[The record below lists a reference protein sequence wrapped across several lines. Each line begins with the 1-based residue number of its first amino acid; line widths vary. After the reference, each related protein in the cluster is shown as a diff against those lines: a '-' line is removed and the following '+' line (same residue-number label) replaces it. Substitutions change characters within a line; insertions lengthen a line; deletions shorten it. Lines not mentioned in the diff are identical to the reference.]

1 MTAPARISHQV
12 IKVLYEVLGW
22 YQQNRGAGRAAV
34 VLNYYS
40 VWRSLHVLTVNIS
53 DEAWDDICGLAKSVG
68 VDLSGGK
75 ENQREE
81 NKWLFL
87 FAVETYLH
95 LFIRSVALSKLGSAP
110 QSLQDMWQKVNSAR
124 NIFAPSVFEW
134 VFEAYS
140 DQTLD
145 PNVKGDFMQSI
156 DLMLQV
162 IYNLNISALTVDVF
176 RELYQSILPK
186 SMRRSL
192 GEFYTSEDL
201 VDEVLNSAGFDASA
215 VAKLYE
221 RWKEAAGG
229 VDKPL
234 VLDPACGS
242 GTFLIRAVKRLFE
255 GLRGAYGKCP
265 PDVASF
271 VEETVVGIDINPFAV
286 EMAKLNVFLAVSEEM
301 DKCGM
306 KYLPRSIRIYWADS
320 LSLIEESLNVLGGK
334 TTNIKVPV
342 LAQEPGGG
350 SGVRIPILP
359 GVSTDELVNV
369 VYNTVRSGKSFED
382 VRRGLEV
389 KAGANAVKRVEKEL
403 RDLFDALSKI
413 EKEGNARVAELI
425 KNATIVVSLLG
436 KCDCVFGNPPWVRI
450 HRVAQNIVKML
461 RENYAYYGKGSV
473 YDPKFK
479 KTKTPF
485 KELHDYSVAFVE
497 RGLQF
502 LREGGV
508 LGYVIT
514 SKVLKAMYAGRMRED
529 IVSNYKVLKLVDYS
543 LYPVPLFQDAVNYP
557 LIIAVKKEK
566 PEDTHVVE
574 VTVYNT
580 VGDSKTF
587 KLSQNELPLDQ
598 NDRKSPW
605 VLAPPKVVKALR
617 KVNMAA
623 LRLGDVYEVVMGVMT
638 SADEIYVGKLTGCS
652 SGLARLALGNG
663 QEVDVEVDLLHPF
676 VRGKGVDP
684 FSYEFDEYIVFT
696 HDTAS
701 FKPLWDV
708 DQERVLEHLGLLSW
722 NVRAVGGVL
731 AYTVET
737 TCGSVDQRVKSLVN
751 LGFTVNLVSPCTVY
765 KCYEITR
772 GGVSTLR
779 VNLESAS
786 PQECRVYVEGLRI
799 PGRPYATKH
808 FLTHLGRLV
817 KRDDYRSNMP
827 PWVIF
832 RVSPNKFRDYRIAWQ
847 EIAKHFEAC
856 VLPVWIKTSI
866 CGIERNVLMVPSKTV
881 YFVVEPDLKKALKL
895 LLYLNSGV
903 VRSLL
908 KLSAWT
914 VRGGHYRH
922 LSACVGHLPIPHALL
937 KCGAWKI
944 VEKVLTQHSNENLD
958 LNATAK
964 ELLSRYGNKLEDEL
978 KQILDIADEEYEA
991 IVEYGEWLNE
1001 LGEARI
1007 EKEKAEAEEEE
1018 QPEETS

>member
-1 MTAPARISHQV
+1 V

-53 DEAWDDICGLAKSVG
+53 DEAWDDICGLAKSMG
-68 VDLSGGK
+68 VDLSGK
-75 ENQREE
+75 RENQREE

-87 FAVETYLH
+87 FAVETYLN

-124 NIFAPSVFEW
+124 NIFVPSVFEW

-140 DQTLD
+140 DQALD
-145 PNVKGDFMQSI
+145 PKVKNNFVQNVN
-156 DLMLQV
+156 LMLQV
-162 IYNLNISALTVDVF
+162 LYNLNISALTVDVF

-201 VDEVLNSAGFDASA
+201 VDEVLDSAGFDASA

-221 RWKEAAGG
+221 RWKKAAGG

-255 GLRGAYGKCP
+255 GLRGAHGKCP

-271 VEETVVGIDINPFAV
+271 VEEIVVGIDINPFAV

-342 LAQEPGGG
+342 LAQEPSRG
-350 SGVRIPILP
+350 SGVRIPLLP

-369 VYNTVRSGKSFED
+369 VYNTVRSGRSFED

-403 RDLFDALSKI
+403 RDLFDALSRV
-413 EKEGNARVAELI
+413 EKEGNARVVELI

-436 KCDCVFGNPPWVRI
+436 KCDYVFGNPPWVRI

-461 RENYAYYGKGSV
+461 RENYAYYGKDSV
-473 YDPKFK
+473 YNPKFK

-485 KELHDYSVAFVE
+485 KEQHDYSVAFVE

-508 LGYVIT
+508 IGYVIT

-543 LYPVPLFQDAVNYP
+543 LLPRPLFQDAVNYP

-587 KLSQNELPLDQ
+587 KLPQNELPLDQ
-598 NDRKSPW
+598 SNRKSPW
-605 VLAPPKVVKALR
+605 ALAPLKVVKALR

-623 LRLGDVYEVVMGVMT
+623 LRLGDVYEVYMGVKT
-638 SADEIYVGKLTGCS
+638 SADEIYVGKLAGCS
-652 SGLARLALGNG
+652 SGLAGLVLGNG

-676 VRGKGVDP
+676 VRGRGVDP

-696 HDTAS
+696 HDTTN
-701 FKPLWDV
+701 FEPLWDEC
-708 DQERVLEHLGLLSW
+708 QEKVLEHLGLFSG
-722 NVRAVGGVL
+722 NVEAVGGVL
-731 AYTVET
+731 AYVVKTA
-737 TCGSVDQRVKSLVN
+737 CSNLDQKVKSLNN
-751 LGFTVNLVSPCTVY
+751 LGFAVNPVSPCAVHN
-765 KCYEITR
+765 CYEIR
-772 GGVSTLR
+772 CESARVLR
-779 VNLESAS
+779 INLESAS
-786 PQECRVYVEGLRI
+786 QQKCRVYVEGLRI
-799 PGRPYATKH
+799 PDKPYATNH
-808 FLTHLGRLV
+808 FLSHLGRLV
-817 KRDDYRSNMP
+817 KRDDYKSNMP
-827 PWVIF
+827 PWAIF
-832 RVSPNKFRDYRIAWQ
+832 RVSPNKFKDCRIAWQ

-856 VLPVWIKTSI
+856 ILSVNTRAPI
-866 CGIERNVLMVPSKTV
+866 CDVDRDVILVPDVTV
-881 YFVVEPDLKKALKL
+881 YFIVEPDKTRALKL
-895 LLYLNSGV
+895 LLYLNSGFA
-903 VRSLL
+903 RSLL
-908 KLSAWT
+908 KLRAWSA
-914 VRGGHYRH
+914 RGGYYRH
-922 LSACVGHLPIPHALL
+922 QSASVGHLPIPHALL

-958 LNATAK
+958 LNAIAR
-964 ELLSRYGNKLEDEL
+964 ELLSRYGNELEDEL
-978 KQILDIADEEYEA
+978 KRTLDIADEEYKA

-1001 LGEARI
+1001 QGEARI
-1007 EKEKAEAEEEE
+1007 EKEKVEAEEEE